1 MITRREMLAR
11 TAQGL
16 LASTAVC
23 QTVPTQSLWAA
34 DQLKRLKVCLIS
46 GSDEYKSHETL
57 AEFQKLI
64 EKNYPIECS
73 RAFKTSD
80 DNLPGLEALETCDVA
95 IVFTRRLTITG
106 DQLERV
112 KKYCTSGRPLVGI
125 RTASHAFQ
133 NWLDL
138 DKEVF
143 GGDYHNHY
151 NQGPA
156 AKIEIVEAAKD
167 HPILK
172 QVKPFTSTAKLYK
185 NPQVS
190 ADVTVLLTGAIP
202 EHTEPVAWAR
212 NYRGGKV
219 FYTSLGE
226 PADFE
231 NGNYQQLLIGALG
244 WTTGRDFTQ
253 KS

>member
-1 MITRREMLAR
+1 MINRREMLIRSATGCFAGL
-11 TAQGL
+11 TAGKIL
-16 LASTAVC
+16 PTSTA
-23 QTVPTQSLWAA
+23 WAA
-34 DQLKRLKVCLIS
+34 ADPLRLKVCLIS

-73 RAFKTSD
+73 RAFKTWD
-80 DNLPGLEALETCDVA
+80 DNLPGLEALDTCDVA

-112 KKYCTSGRPLVGI
+112 KKYCTSGRPLIGI

-151 NQGPA
+151 ADGPA
-156 AKIEIVEAAKD
+156 ARIEIVDAATN

-172 QVKPFTSTAKLYK
+172 HFTPYTSAAKLYK
-185 NPQVS
+185 NPHVA
-190 ADVTVLLTGAIP
+190 ADVTVLLTGTIP
-202 EHTEPVAWAR
+202 EHTEPVAWTR
-212 NYRGGKV
+212 NYRGGKI
-219 FYTSLGE
+219 FYTSLGD
-226 PADFE
+226 PSDFQNE
-231 NGNYQQLLIGALG
+231 NFRQLLIGALA
-244 WTTGRDFTQ
+244 WTTGRDLVA